1 MVVEIDVCCFAPA
14 AVPFEDKPPLLVDA
28 DRVKSTQFAAQ
39 LLEMIAGGNPQV
51 PVSSGVVDH
60 LELAENPTFQVRRDI
75 PRADVIHEKRT
86 QPIVAEI
93 DDHSRPRT
101 ELMYRSTGHYSRLR
115 NAQMAL
121 L

>member
-1 MVVEIDVCCFAPA
+1 
-14 AVPFEDKPPLLVDA
+14 
-28 DRVKSTQFAAQ
+28 VKSTQFAAQ

-86 QPIVAEI
+86 QQS
-93 DDHSRPRT
+93 SRKLTIIPDL
-101 ELMYRSTGHYSRLR
+101 ELS
-115 NAQMAL
+115 
-121 L
+121 